1 MKNMRRRDV
10 RITGAALFFAAS
22 VLGNSFG
29 FVEAVGGQDSEN
41 EITQYEGYELV
52 WNDEFDGE
60 YLDDTKWR
68 IGNTPENGSHKYN
81 TAKTE
86 EGKLENE
93 NVFLE
98 NGALQLKATPLAEP
112 ETVKSYKR
120 TVKSKK
126 MVRFRVRAYRKA
138 GKVKI
143 YGKYSAVKK
152 VKLKK

>member
-86 EGKLENE
+86 E
-93 NVFLE
+93 
-98 NGALQLKATPLAEP
+98 P
-112 ETVKSYKR
+112 ETVKSYKK

-126 MVRFRVRAYRKA
+126 IVRFRVRAYRKA

>member
-1 MKNMRRRDV
+1 M
-10 RITGAALFFAAS
+10 
-22 VLGNSFG
+22 
-29 FVEAVGGQDSEN
+29 
-41 EITQYEGYELV
+41 V

-112 ETVKSYKR
+112 ETVKSYKK

>member
-1 MKNMRRRDV
+1 MRRRDV

-68 IGNTPENGSHKYN
+68 IGNTKI
-81 TAKTE
+81 
-86 EGKLENE
+86 
-93 NVFLE
+93 
-98 NGALQLKATPLAEP
+98 
-112 ETVKSYKR
+112 
-120 TVKSKK
+120 
-126 MVRFRVRAYRKA
+126 VRFRVRAYRKA

>member
-1 MKNMRRRDV
+1 MRRRDV

-81 TAKTE
+81 TAQTE
-86 EGKLENE
+86 EGTGKRKCFSGKWR
-93 NVFLE
+93 V
-98 NGALQLKATPLAEP
+98 
-112 ETVKSYKR
+112 TVKSNTACGAGDGK
-120 TVKSKK
+120 KLQENSKE
-126 MVRFRVRAYRKA
+126 
-138 GKVKI
+138 
-143 YGKYSAVKK
+143 
-152 VKLKK
+152 